1 MPLVDFP
8 AGAGGA
14 DSRHSNAQPY
24 GYMYLCPQ
32 HGCEEYK
39 GCALVN
45 FCGMLQCASLNRGTG
60 RKNTHTKKKQQ
71 NLSTVHCTTDT
82 DICGNSDRHSCEKL
96 QNNYAC
102 VISSSEA
109 LSSMQVNRTA
119 CTS

>member
-60 RKNTHTKKKQQ
+60 RKNTHTKKNSKTFLLCTVTQTSVVIQ
-71 NLSTVHCTTDT
+71 TGIAVKSYKIIMHVLFHLLKLSVLC
-82 DICGNSDRHSCEKL
+82 R
-96 QNNYAC
+96 
-102 VISSSEA
+102 
-109 LSSMQVNRTA
+109 
-119 CTS
+119 

>member
-60 RKNTHTKKKQQ
+60 RKNTHKKNSKTFLLCTVPQTQ
-71 NLSTVHCTTDT
+71 TSVVIQTGIAVKSYKIIMHVLFHLLKLSVLC
-82 DICGNSDRHSCEKL
+82 R
-96 QNNYAC
+96 
-102 VISSSEA
+102 
-109 LSSMQVNRTA
+109 
-119 CTS
+119 